1 MRLDLLAA
9 LSGAMIAVQARVNG
23 ELSHQLNNGLQA
35 AFVSFGSG
43 LLIILLITPFSSQIK
58 EGIVNLRAAVKNK
71 EIARWKLLAGALG
84 GSFVAIQTQIVP
96 LIGVAI
102 YSVASIAGQTAM
114 SLIVDRIGLTGGGK
128 KLISPRRVLAAVLTV
143 IAVLVSVW
151 DRIDA
156 NNLSMFAVTAGGIAG
171 AIVGVQRALNG
182 QINEY
187 SHQSFTT
194 SLLNFITGTSFLMIL
209 IAIGLVIGRNEL
221 SPLPSNPWWIY
232 TGGVIGVIYIAFTST
247 IVQHLG
253 VLTFTLF
260 SVGGQLVGS
269 LVIDLVSPTKGVSVS
284 AYLVTGIFMTYAG
297 VIGVIYIAFISTIV
311 QHLGVL
317 TFTLF
322 SVGGQ
327 LISSLIIDF
336 VSPTNGVRVSYYLIT
351 GIAMT
356 YLGVIAGGVGSSR
369 VKKPQKQ

>member
-9 LSGAMIAVQARVNG
+9 LSGAMIALQARANG
-23 ELSHQLNNGLQA
+23 ELSHRLNNGLQA
-35 AFVSFGSG
+35 ALVSFGSG
-43 LLIILLITPFSSQIK
+43 LLIIFVITLFNSKIK
-58 EGIVNLRAAVKNK
+58 EGIKNLRRSVANK
-71 EIARWKLLAGALG
+71 EIARWKLFAGALG

-128 KLISPRRVLAAVLTV
+128 KLISPRRVLAAFLTV
-143 IAVLVSVW
+143 LAVLVSVW

-156 NNLSMFAVTAGGIAG
+156 NNLSIFAVTAGGVAG

-187 SHQSFTT
+187 SQQSFTT
-194 SLLNFITGTSFLMIL
+194 SLLNFITGTSFLVIL
-209 IAIGLVIGRNEL
+209 IIAGILLGKNEL
-221 SPLPSNPWWIY
+221 SPLPGGPWWIY

-269 LVIDLVSPTKGVSVS
+269 LIIDLVSPTKGVSVS
-284 AYLVTGIFMTYAG
+284 AYLVTGIVMTYAG
-297 VIGVIYIAFISTIV
+297 VV
-311 QHLGVL
+311 
-317 TFTLF
+317 
-322 SVGGQ
+322 
-327 LISSLIIDF
+327 
-336 VSPTNGVRVSYYLIT
+336 
-351 GIAMT
+351 
-356 YLGVIAGGVGSSR
+356 AGGVGNQR
-369 VKKPQKQ
+369 VRK

>member
-9 LSGAMIAVQARVNG
+9 LSGLMIALQARANG
-23 ELSHQLNNGLQA
+23 ELSHRINNGLEA
-35 AFVSFGSG
+35 ALVSFGSG
-43 LLIILLITPFSSQIK
+43 LIIITIISLFNPAIK
-58 EGIVNLRAAVKNK
+58 EGIKNLRTAVANK

-84 GSFVAIQTQIVP
+84 GSFVAIQTNIVP

-114 SLIVDRIGLTGGGK
+114 SLVVDRIGLTGGGK
-128 KLISPRRVLAAVLTV
+128 KLISKRRVAAAVLTV
-143 IAVLVSVW
+143 LAVFVSVV

-156 NNLSMFAVTAGGIAG
+156 KNLSLMAVVLGCIAG
-171 AIVGVQRALNG
+171 AVVGVQRALNG

-194 SLLNFITGTSFLMIL
+194 SLLNFITGTSLLVIL
-209 IAIGLVIGRNEL
+209 IIGGVLIGKIELV
-221 SPLPSNPWWIY
+221 PLPMGPWWIY
-232 TGGVIGVIYIAFTST
+232 AGGTIGVIYIAFTST

-269 LVIDLVSPTKGVSVS
+269 LVIDLVSPTNGVNVS
-284 AYLVTGIFMTYAG
+284 AYLVTGI
-297 VIGVIYIAFISTIV
+297 V
-311 QHLGVL
+311 
-317 TFTLF
+317 
-322 SVGGQ
+322 
-327 LISSLIIDF
+327 
-336 VSPTNGVRVSYYLIT
+336 
-351 GIAMT
+351 MT

-369 VKKPQKQ
+369 VRKPKRHK